1 MRKPVLYALVGAVV
15 VLLATTVV
23 YFQRYHQ
30 AAADY
35 AQTRTEADAAKTS
48 YGNAINAIAEIQ
60 DSLSAISVGDSSLRM
75 RPGLASEGGMA
86 QNQDKEALEHIAI
99 LKASVERAKT
109 KIQQL
114 EANLKHSGIKIA
126 GLQKM
131 VSGLKQ
137 TVTEKEQVIADLSTQ
152 VTSLQTQVT
161 GLTTA
166 VEASRDTI
174 ATQTATLEQKRQELD
189 TIYYVIGDKSSLK
202 QEGIVE
208 AKGGLLGMGKTMK
221 PTGTYPSAHFTALDI
236 DQSTVVHIPA
246 KKAQVLSAQ
255 PTSSYLLHLVGD
267 AMELQI
273 TDPQAFR
280 SVKHLVI
287 VTS

>member
-1 MRKPVLYALVGAVV
+1 MRKPVLYALVGAVI

-30 AAADY
+30 AATDY
-35 AQTRTEADAAKTS
+35 AQTRTEADEAKTS

-75 RPGLASEGGMA
+75 RPGFASEGGGA
-86 QNQDKEALEHIAI
+86 RSQDKEALERIAV
-99 LKASVERAKT
+99 LKASVERTKT

-114 EANLKHSGIKIA
+114 EADLHHNGIKIA

-131 VSGLKQ
+131 VTNLKES
-137 TVTEKEQVIADLSTQ
+137 VTAKEQQIADLSTQ

-174 ATQTATLEQKRQELD
+174 ATQTATLEEKRQELD
-189 TIYYVIGDKSSLK
+189 TIYYVIGDKSQLRDD
-202 QEGIVE
+202 GILE
-208 AKGGLLGMGKTMK
+208 AKGGVLGLGKTMK
-221 PTGTYPSAHFTALDI
+221 PTGSYPSAHFTALDI
-236 DQSTVVHIPA
+236 DQSQVVHIPA
-246 KKAQVLSAQ
+246 KKAQVLTAQ
-255 PTSSYLLHLVGD
+255 PPSSYLLRLVGE

-273 TDPQAFR
+273 TDPAAFR